1 MSEIDDILQREAN
14 HEATEEEMKKAE
26 DYMQAFDRKLSLKI
40 DAWEKAEDKPHDKR
54 AHRVW
59 LHTAVAAAACL
70 ILLFSVA
77 LWMDHSSGTTATATA
92 TLQKD
97 SFDNPEEAAAEAEQ
111 ALMKFSL
118 VINKATCYNTK

>member
-1 MSEIDDILQREAN
+1 MSEIDDILKRVAN
-14 HEATEEEMKKAE
+14 NEATEEEMKKAE
-26 DYMQAFDRKLSLKI
+26 DYLQAFDQKLSLQI
-40 DAWEKAEDKPHDKR
+40 DAWEKAEDKPFGKR
-54 AHRVW
+54 QHRVW

-77 LWMDHSSGTTATATA
+77 LWMDHSSDTTATA

-97 SFDNPEEAAAEAEQ
+97 SFDNPEEAAVEAEQ

-118 VINKATCYNTK
+118 VINKATSYNNKY

>member
-1 MSEIDDILQREAN
+1 MSEIDDILKRVAN
-14 HEATEEEMKKAE
+14 NEATEEEMKKAE
-26 DYMQAFDRKLSLKI
+26 DYLQAFEQKLSLQI
-40 DAWEKAEDKPHDKR
+40 DAWEKAEDKPFDKR
-54 AHRVW
+54 HHRVW

-77 LWMDHSSGTTATATA
+77 LWMDHSSETTATA

-97 SFDNPEEAAAEAEQ
+97 SFDNPEEAAVEAEQ

-118 VINKATCYNTK
+118 VINKATSYNNKY

>member
-1 MSEIDDILQREAN
+1 MSEIDDILKRVAN
-14 HEATEEEMKKAE
+14 NEATEEEMKKAE
-26 DYMQAFDRKLSLKI
+26 DYLQAFEQKLSLQI
-40 DAWEKAEDKPHDKR
+40 DAWEKAEDKPFGKR
-54 AHRVW
+54 QHRVW

-77 LWMDHSSGTTATATA
+77 LWMDHSSDTTATA

-97 SFDNPEEAAAEAEQ
+97 SFDNPEEAAVEAEK

-118 VINKATCYNTK
+118 VINKATSYNNKY

>member
-1 MSEIDDILQREAN
+1 MSEIDDILKRVAN
-14 HEATEEEMKKAE
+14 NEATEEEMKKAE
-26 DYMQAFDRKLSLKI
+26 DYLQAFEQKLSLQI
-40 DAWEKAEDKPHDKR
+40 DAWEKAEDKPFDKR
-54 AHRVW
+54 QHRVW

-77 LWMDHSSGTTATATA
+77 LWMDHSSETTATA

-97 SFDNPEEAAAEAEQ
+97 SFDNPEEAAVEAEQ

-118 VINKATCYNTK
+118 VINKATSCNNKY

>member
-1 MSEIDDILQREAN
+1 MSEIDDILKRVAN
-14 HEATEEEMKKAE
+14 NEATEEEMKKAE
-26 DYMQAFDRKLSLKI
+26 DYLQAFEQKLSLQI
-40 DAWEKAEDKPHDKR
+40 DAWEKAEDKPFGKR
-54 AHRVW
+54 QHRVW

-77 LWMDHSSGTTATATA
+77 LWMDHSSETTATA

-97 SFDNPEEAAAEAEQ
+97 SFDNPEEAAVEAEK

-118 VINKATCYNTK
+118 VINKATSYNNKY

>member
-1 MSEIDDILQREAN
+1 MSEIDDILKRVAN
-14 HEATEEEMKKAE
+14 NEATEEEMKKAE
-26 DYMQAFDRKLSLKI
+26 DYLQAFDQKLSLQI
-40 DAWEKAEDKPHDKR
+40 DAWEKAEDKPFDKR
-54 AHRVW
+54 QHRVW

-77 LWMDHSSGTTATATA
+77 LWMDHSSETTATA

-97 SFDNPEEAAAEAEQ
+97 SFDNPEEAAVEAEQ

-118 VINKATCYNTK
+118 VINKATSYNNKY

>member
-1 MSEIDDILQREAN
+1 MSEIDDILKRVAN
-14 HEATEEEMKKAE
+14 NEATEEEMKKAE
-26 DYMQAFDRKLSLKI
+26 DYLQAFEQKLSLQI
-40 DAWEKAEDKPHDKR
+40 DAWEKAEDKPFDKR
-54 AHRVW
+54 QHRVW

-77 LWMDHSSGTTATATA
+77 LWMDHSSETTATA

-97 SFDNPEEAAAEAEQ
+97 SFDNPEEAAVEAEQ

-118 VINKATCYNTK
+118 VINKATSYNNKY